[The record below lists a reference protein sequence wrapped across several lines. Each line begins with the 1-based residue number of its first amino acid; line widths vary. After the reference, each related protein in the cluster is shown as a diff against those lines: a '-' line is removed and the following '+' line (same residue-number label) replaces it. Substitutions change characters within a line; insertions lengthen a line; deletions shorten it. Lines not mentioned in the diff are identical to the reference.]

1 MTPPISAAPRS
12 WRTAA
17 TRLSEKRESS
27 PSLPPRERSLLSFFL
42 PSYPRLRGG
51 GDHFSLFLFSP
62 PFSPFP
68 FPLFP
73 LSSLRPHPPSFPLF
87 LFFLL
92 PFSRLR
98 SGPVSGGEDGKTA
111 GKEFVKR
118 KKRGYSNFSFF
129 CFLAFPLF
137 RLFRDSSF
145 RRKTEQRMNP
155 SFSPSGG
162 GRKNRGKIQKWENLK
177 GRGRSRQAGEKR
189 TGKERERTG
198 KERETEATCISLKF
212 Y

>member
-27 PSLPPRERSLLSFFL
+27 PSLPPRERSLLTYFLSSFLLILVSGEGEITSPSSFFL
-42 PSYPRLRGG
+42 
-51 GDHFSLFLFSP
+51 
-62 PFSPFP
+62 
-68 FPLFP
+68 PLFP

-87 LFFLL
+87 LSFLL

>member
-27 PSLPPRERSLLSFFL
+27 PSLPPRERSLLTFFL
-42 PSYPRLRGG
+42 PSFLSSSPGRGR
-51 GDHFSLFLFSP
+51 SLLPLPFFSP
-62 PFSPFP
+62 FFP

-118 KKRGYSNFSFF
+118 KKRGYSNFSLFLLSGLSSLSALSGFF
-129 CFLAFPLF
+129 LPAENRAEDESLVFPL
-137 RLFRDSSF
+137 R
-145 RRKTEQRMNP
+145 RRKKEQGKNP
-155 SFSPSGG
+155 KVGKSERAGKKPSS
-162 GRKNRGKIQKWENLK
+162 GREKNG
-177 GRGRSRQAGEKR
+177 KR
-189 TGKERERTG
+189 TGANG
-198 KERETEATCISLKF
+198 KRKRN
-212 Y
+212 

>member
-42 PSYPRLRGG
+42 LILVSGEGEITSPSS
-51 GDHFSLFLFSP
+51 FFL
-62 PFSPFP
+62 
-68 FPLFP
+68 PLFP
-73 LSSLRPHPPSFPLF
+73 LSPFPFFLFPPFALTPSFPLF
-87 LFFLL
+87 LSFLL

-189 TGKERERTG
+189 TGKKRERTG

>member
-27 PSLPPRERSLLSFFL
+27 PSLPPRERSLLTYFL
-42 PSYPRLRGG
+42 PSFLSSSPGRGR
-51 GDHFSLFLFSP
+51 SLLPLPFFSP
-62 PFSPFP
+62 FFP

-189 TGKERERTG
+189 TGKKRERTG